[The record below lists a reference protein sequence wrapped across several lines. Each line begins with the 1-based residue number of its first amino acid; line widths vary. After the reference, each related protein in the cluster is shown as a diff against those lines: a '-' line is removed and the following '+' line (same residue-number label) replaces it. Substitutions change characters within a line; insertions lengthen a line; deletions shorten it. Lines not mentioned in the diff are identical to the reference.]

1 MNISQGA
8 KIVAK
13 DWLKIKNEEKLLI
26 ITDETH
32 VEEAMCLKEEGAKL
46 GALAVVMIVPEHCP
60 QLGHLFDD
68 MIDLFKNNDVIV
80 GATNYSLIT
89 TNAVKEAIKHGKRYL
104 SMPLSSNDGKSVLT
118 ADFMTMDTELA
129 KDRALRVISYLDK
142 VDDVKVVSEN
152 GTSMTF
158 RKQNRKVSYFNGV
171 AEKPGDFASS
181 SFEVYFAMEEDKTN
195 GTVILDGSFG
205 YIGAVKEPTKLTFK
219 NGKLISIEETEA
231 GKKLKEYME
240 HFNDEGIYVA
250 GEFGIGLNEKAKCI
264 GRSYIEDESTYGTF
278 HIGMGR
284 NLALGGVHD
293 AKGHFD
299 LVFDKPNI
307 YAGDTLIIK
316 EGKIIV

>member
-1 MNISQGA
+1 MDISQGA
-8 KIVAK
+8 KIVVK

-32 VEEAMCLKEEGAKL
+32 VEEAMCLKEEGTKL

-68 MIDLFKNNDVIV
+68 MIELFKNNDVIV

-118 ADFMTMDTELA
+118 SDFMTMDTEVA
-129 KDRALRVISYLDK
+129 KDRALRLISYLEKSDH
-142 VDDVKVVSEN
+142 VRVTSES
-152 GTSMTF
+152 GTDITF
-158 RKQNRKVSYFNGV
+158 RRRNRKVSYFNGV

-181 SFEVYFAMEEDKTN
+181 SFEVYFAMEEDQTN
-195 GTVILDGSFG
+195 GTVVLDGSFG
-205 YIGAVKEPTKLTFK
+205 YIGAVKEPTKLTFEG
-219 NGKLISIEETEA
+219 GKLIAIEETEA

-293 AKGHFD
+293 ARGHFD